1 MVYGNLPTPVKNVI
15 WEQVYFS
22 QCSKKLFLLTYIL
35 VLVLKQSTLVFPCLS
50 LWMIKRGFL
59 SQAKIKWGLANH
71 HKLEVGKLQKQVD
84 KLQLA
89 MDQLNQK
96 EEVVETTFEIVSVS

>member
-1 MVYGNLPTPVKNVI
+1 
-15 WEQVYFS
+15 
-22 QCSKKLFLLTYIL
+22 
-35 VLVLKQSTLVFPCLS
+35 
-50 LWMIKRGFL
+50 
-59 SQAKIKWGLANH
+59 LANH